1 MPKRF
6 HRSDHDFAGVPG
18 WLALLGVTATV
29 RPAPEGSSEP
39 SLMVL
44 TTMAGAVVY
53 PLEDQAG
60 APAAPVEAIR
70 TGSPRRPR
78 STRALQLS
86 SAVR

>member
-6 HRSDHDFAGVPG
+6 RRSGRDLAGVPG
-18 WLALLGVTATV
+18 WVTLLGVTATV

-44 TTMAGAVVY
+44 TTMAGTVVY

-60 APAAPVEAIR
+60 APAPAILA
-70 TGSPRRPR
+70 GSPRRHR
-78 STRALQLS
+78 STRAHQLS
-86 SAVR
+86 SAIR